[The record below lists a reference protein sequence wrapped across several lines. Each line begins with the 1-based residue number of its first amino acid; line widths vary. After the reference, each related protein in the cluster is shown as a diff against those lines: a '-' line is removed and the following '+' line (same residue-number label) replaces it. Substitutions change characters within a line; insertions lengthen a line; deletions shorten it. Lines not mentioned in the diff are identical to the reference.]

1 MITRILKRI
10 ATVIKEEIAYFK
22 LRVWMKSRAV
32 RFVR

>member
-1 MITRILKRI
+1 MITRICKRI
-10 ATVIKEEIAYFK
+10 VTVVKEEIAFFR